1 VSEHAPL
8 QHEHERGYNLVE
20 VLIAIAVLGSIL
32 LSIVTLFFWGTK
44 NVYSGKM
51 MTMAISVGT
60 DAVEDLSALTIQ
72 DIYGAFVIS
81 AANTLDDYTI
91 DGITY
96 EDALIRSTDPNI
108 VTNAPA
114 DIANEGGTTLLAMW
128 RDDIVTQKKMAEG
141 TVTLILQPRQPTS
154 VGTTTEPAPRIL
166 RLRVIVRWVEALRQR
181 HVVFDTVR
189 YRR

>member
-1 VSEHAPL
+1 MNQPAH
-8 QHEHERGYNLVE
+8 HEHERGYNLVE

-32 LSIVTLFFWGTK
+32 LSIVTLFFFGTR

-60 DAVEDLSALTIQ
+60 RAVEDLSQQTVT
-72 DIYGAFVIS
+72 DIYTSFQIGATN
-81 AANTLDDYTI
+81 ALGDYTI

-108 VTNAPA
+108 VPSAPT
-114 DIANEGGTTLLAMW
+114 DIANEGGTTLLTLW
-128 RDDIVTQKKMAEG
+128 RDDIVNEKKMGEG
-141 TVTLILQPRQPTS
+141 TVTLILQPREPIE

-166 RLRVIVRWVEALRQR
+166 RLRVIVRWVESLRQR
-181 HVVFDTVR
+181 HVVFDSVR

>member
-1 VSEHAPL
+1 MNERAPL

-60 DAVEDLSALTIQ
+60 DAVEDLSALTVQ
-72 DIYGAFVIS
+72 DIYGTFLVT
-81 AANTLDDYTI
+81 AANSLDDYTI

-96 EDALIRSTDPNI
+96 EDALIRSTDPAI

-114 DIANEGGTTLLAMW
+114 DIAFEGGTTLLTLW
-128 RDDIVTQKKMAEG
+128 RDDIVNQKKMAEG
-141 TVTLILQPRQPTS
+141 TVTLIMQPRQPTA
-154 VGTTTEPAPRIL
+154 VGTATEPAPRIL
-166 RLRVIVRWVEALRQR
+166 RMRVIVRWVEALRQR
-181 HVVFDTVR
+181 HVVFDTIR